1 MHQVSNWLRARLIWN
16 TTYVCS
22 VWFDNFILTIHPTSK
37 LYSSFISHELLFWL
51 TVLCSLLIYILLVY
65 SYSFTFT
72 QTFMTTS
79 CLSAATF
86 QALTS
91 IKYSLPNPTSM
102 WVGEFNIFGKF
113 LFCFLVAP
121 QIIKCVTPLWKI
133 LNKQIFEMH
142 TKFCISNIWT

>member
-1 MHQVSNWLRARLIWN
+1 MTPQCF
-16 TTYVCS
+16 VCS
-22 VWFDNFILTIHPTSK
+22 VWFDNFKLTIYPTSK
-37 LYSSFISHELLFWL
+37 HTFIIHIPCTLILINIL
-51 TVLCSLLIYILLVY
+51 SLLIYLVY

-121 QIIKCVTPLWKI
+121 QIIKCVTPLRKI
-133 LNKQIFEMH
+133 LNKQIFGMH
-142 TKFCISNIWT
+142 TKFCNWNIWT